1 MTAAKSATGGRALP
15 VAPSRAPQACVA
27 AGLLALSLG
36 LSACA
41 RSDAGALGSAPVPP
55 PAEPTEA
62 VATAD
67 PPQPGPAQAEAVAP
81 APVPP
86 LQAAAE
92 AVLRQDDP
100 DFDDYYTQFAFG
112 DLDRD
117 GRDDVA
123 VEYGIGEEGA
133 MRHIANN
140 VRVLLMRDAGL
151 ELQRDEPDLFRYC
164 AAVRGIERG
173 RLQVDSLEAC
183 MIPFPRTDA
192 HYEYEWTGQGLR
204 LVAER
209 SNEEQI
215 QAQLGELAQALR
227 SGRSADAAAF
237 LRPGP
242 VAAGEAPGAPD
253 PLFDDAA
260 RRAEFIAAVEALS
273 EQSFRRSG
281 DNELV
286 ATRALASPGGA
297 RGERKLHVN
306 LKPEGELAELGAGD
320 TVNDAVATLEWPQGD
335 GVGYSV
341 RFLLIQGRLY
351 LLDHSGF
358 DSESE

>member
-1 MTAAKSATGGRALP
+1 MTEAAAATGSPALP
-15 VAPSRAPQACVA
+15 VAPARASQAGGA
-27 AGLLALSLG
+27 AGLLALLLG

-41 RSDAGALGSAPVPP
+41 RPDGG
-55 PAEPTEA
+55 A
-62 VATAD
+62 VATAPVPATAEPAAMVAAAD
-67 PPQPGPAQAEAVAP
+67 PVQPGPAPAEASTP
-81 APVPP
+81 PVPP

-92 AVLRQDDP
+92 ALLRRDDP
-100 DFDDYYTQFAFG
+100 DFDDYYTRFAFG

-133 MRHIANN
+133 MRHVANN
-140 VRVLLMRDAGL
+140 VRILLMRDAGL
-151 ELQRDEPDLFRYC
+151 ELQRDDPDLFRYC

-173 RLQVDSLEAC
+173 RLRVDSLEAC
-183 MIPFPRTDA
+183 MLPFPRTDA
-192 HYEYEWTGQGLR
+192 HYEYEWSGQGLR
-204 LVAER
+204 QVAER
-209 SNEEQI
+209 SNEEQV
-215 QAQLGELAQALR
+215 QAQLGELAEALR
-227 SGRSADAAAF
+227 EGRTDDAAAF

-253 PLFDDAA
+253 PLFDQAS
-260 RRAEFIAAVEALS
+260 RRAEFIAAV
-273 EQSFRRSG
+273 Q
-281 DNELV
+281 
-286 ATRALASPGGA
+286 ALAAEPFRQPAADEWVAA
-297 RGERKLHVN
+297 RGQRKLHVN

>member
-15 VAPSRAPQACVA
+15 VASARAPQACVA
-27 AGLLALSLG
+27 AGLLAMLLALAG
-36 LSACA
+36 CA
-41 RSDAGALGSAPVPP
+41 RSDADAVDTTEVLATDP
-55 PAEPTEA
+55 EA
-62 VATAD
+62 VAVAIAD
-67 PPQPGPAQAEAVAP
+67 PVQPGPAPAEAPAP

-151 ELQRDEPDLFRYC
+151 ELQRDDPDLFRYC

-173 RLQVDSLEAC
+173 RLRVDSLEAC

-192 HYEYEWTGQGLR
+192 HYEYEWTGQGLH

-273 EQSFRRSG
+273 DASFQQPAA
-281 DNELV
+281 DEWV
-286 ATRALASPGGA
+286 AA
-297 RGERKLHVN
+297 RGQRRLHVN

>member
-1 MTAAKSATGGRALP
+1 MRVRQAVALG
-15 VAPSRAPQACVA
+15 A
-27 AGLLALSLG
+27 LALLLG

-41 RSDAGALGSAPVPP
+41 RSDAGALDSAPAPA
-55 PAEPTEA
+55 PAEPAVA

-67 PPQPGPAQAEAVAP
+67 PPQSAPAPVEAP

-100 DFDDYYTQFAFG
+100 DFDDYYSQFAFG

-123 VEYGIGEEGA
+123 VEYGIGADGA
-133 MRHIANN
+133 TRHVTNT
-140 VRVLLMRDAGL
+140 VRILLMRDAGL
-151 ELQRDEPDLFRYC
+151 ELQRDDPDLFRYC
-164 AAVRGIERG
+164 AAVRGIDRG
-173 RLQVDSLEAC
+173 RLRVDSLEAC
-183 MIPFPRTDA
+183 MIPFPRTIA
-192 HYEYEWTGQGLR
+192 HYEYEWTAQGLR
-204 LVAER
+204 QSAER

-215 QAQLGELAQALR
+215 QAQLGELAEALR
-227 SGRSADAAAF
+227 SGRSGDAAAF

-242 VAAGEAPGAPD
+242 AAADASAAAAD
-253 PLFDDAA
+253 PLFDEAA
-260 RRAEFIAAVEALS
+260 RRAGFIAAVQALS
-273 EQSFRRSG
+273 GQTFRQLG
-281 DNELV
+281 ANERMAV
-286 ATRALASPGGA
+286 
-297 RGERKLHVN
+297 RGEYKLHLN
-306 LKPEGELAELGAGD
+306 LKPEGELAELGDGD